1 MKKKISFTILDDHI
15 SEEFLEQFDINADY
29 EIIQL
34 IESILGN
41 KLDVNNESVY
51 SFIENLRFDILGDL
65 NSEIQCLGYEEEE
78 WEDGFGRE
86 FRCHIFENIPFKETQ
101 LWCIQKIRQE
111 AKSRIDFRTL
121 RKTLNI
127 T

>member
-1 MKKKISFTILDDHI
+1 MKKISFTILDDYV
-15 SEEFLEQFDINADY
+15 STEFLEQFGINADH
-29 EIIQL
+29 EIIRL
-34 IESILGN
+34 IEPILATD
-41 KLDVNNESVY
+41 LDLDNESVY

-86 FRCHIFENIPFKETQ
+86 FGCHVFEDIPFKETQ

>member
-1 MKKKISFTILDDHI
+1 MKKISFTILDDYV
-15 SEEFLEQFDINADY
+15 STEFLEQFGINADH
-29 EIIQL
+29 EIIRV
-34 IESILGN
+34 IEPILATD
-41 KLDVNNESVY
+41 LDLDNESVY

-86 FRCHIFENIPFKETQ
+86 FGCHVFEDIPFKETQ

>member
-1 MKKKISFTILDDHI
+1 MKKISFTILDDYVI
-15 SEEFLEQFDINADY
+15 TKFLEQFGINADH
-29 EIIQL
+29 EIIRV
-34 IESILGN
+34 IEPILATD
-41 KLDVNNESVY
+41 LDLDNESVY

-65 NSEIQCLGYEEEE
+65 NYEIQCLGYEEEE
-78 WEDGFGRE
+78 WKDGFGRE
-86 FRCHIFENIPFKETQ
+86 FGCHVFENIPFKETQ